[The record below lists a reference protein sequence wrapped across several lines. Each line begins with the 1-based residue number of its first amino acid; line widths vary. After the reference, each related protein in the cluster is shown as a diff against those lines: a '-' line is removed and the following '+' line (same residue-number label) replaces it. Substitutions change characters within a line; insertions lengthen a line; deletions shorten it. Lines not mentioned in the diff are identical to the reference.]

1 MTNFKNLLIGFIFSC
16 LIYSCNS
23 NQDLEIKKENLNNKI
38 NELNKRSFNSLSDI
52 DILIL
57 DLKNLR
63 SEANEYI
70 EECNKRGIQ
79 KDNSYAHNQLNS
91 KIEDLEK
98 IKSQKINEENEKR
111 LNEENKQ
118 REEELLQSENQK
130 NNDNKALETE
140 RIDQYIKG
148 KISFNEL
155 MSEAFIIA
163 KNRYFNSGDGNFR
176 VLCQEIKSQYP
187 SRIEELN
194 FFYMQNQNNLTSKQ
208 KNDLSNLIQ
217 SMKNLFDNTFR
228 S

>member
-38 NELNKRSFNSLSDI
+38 NELNKRSYNSLSDI

-79 KDNSYAHNQLNS
+79 KDNSDVYNQLNS

-130 NNDNKALETE
+130 INENNSLDLKILEFENAQKKMLNDYLDARDRNYSNSKSLRYLALEYKRYNSALSIMIKTFYDSN
-140 RIDQYIKG
+140 RQYLNSNQKSSLDWISHQCQIAIQQADIDG
-148 KISFNEL
+148 G
-155 MSEAFIIA
+155 AF
-163 KNRYFNSGDGNFR
+163 
-176 VLCQEIKSQYP
+176 
-187 SRIEELN
+187 
-194 FFYMQNQNNLTSKQ
+194 
-208 KNDLSNLIQ
+208 
-217 SMKNLFDNTFR
+217 
-228 S
+228 

>member
-1 MTNFKNLLIGFIFSC
+1 MTNSNKLLIGFIFSC

-130 NNDNKALETE
+130 NNDNNSLDLKILEFENAQKKMLNDYLDARDRNYSNSKSLRYLALEYKRYNSALSIMIKTFYDSNRQYLNSNQKSSVDWIYNQCQLAIQQAE
-140 RIDQYIKG
+140 IDG
-148 KISFNEL
+148 G
-155 MSEAFIIA
+155 AF
-163 KNRYFNSGDGNFR
+163 
-176 VLCQEIKSQYP
+176 
-187 SRIEELN
+187 
-194 FFYMQNQNNLTSKQ
+194 
-208 KNDLSNLIQ
+208 
-217 SMKNLFDNTFR
+217 
-228 S
+228 

>member
-38 NELNKRSFNSLSDI
+38 NELNKRSYNSLSDI

-79 KDNSYAHNQLNS
+79 KDNSDVYNQLNS

-130 NNDNKALETE
+130 INENNSLDLKILEFENAQKKMLNDYLDARDRNYSNSKNLRYLALEYKRYNSALSIMIKTFYDSN
-140 RIDQYIKG
+140 RQYLNSNQKSSLDWISHQCQIAIQQADIDG
-148 KISFNEL
+148 G
-155 MSEAFIIA
+155 AF
-163 KNRYFNSGDGNFR
+163 
-176 VLCQEIKSQYP
+176 
-187 SRIEELN
+187 
-194 FFYMQNQNNLTSKQ
+194 
-208 KNDLSNLIQ
+208 
-217 SMKNLFDNTFR
+217 
-228 S
+228 